1 LAVEGGFVGRVHT
14 LGVAGQVGHAVKL
27 NVFTFGSL
35 NVEVEV
41 KRKIKFNIEK
51 QSLIAETQTADSVH
65 SGLNSK
71 NMSRETTLRLKA
83 SIFLAK

>member
-1 LAVEGGFVGRVHT
+1 MAVEGGFVGRVHT
-14 LGVAGQVGHAVKL
+14 LGVAGQVGHSVKL

-35 NVEVEV
+35 NVEV

-83 SIFLAK
+83 SIFLEK